1 MFQKMLQG
9 GGGGGQAKLSD
20 ITQITSGTTS
30 PEIIS
35 NTKIGNYYVVSIDRG
50 FGSKGT
56 HNYSFT
62 GADVIYSKTRG
73 QILVTNGYYY
83 CNEIFVIKATDTKV
97 VANLDITDYV
107 LSVVGI
113 E

>member
-20 ITQITSGTTS
+20 ITQIKNATTS

-35 NTKIGNYYVVSIDRG
+35 NAKIGNYYVVSIDRS
-50 FGSKGT
+50 FGSKRT
-56 HNYSFT
+56 YNYSFT
-62 GADVIYSKTRG
+62 GADVIYSKKRG
-73 QILVTNGYYY
+73 QILVISGYYY
-83 CNEIFVIKATDTKV
+83 SNEIFVIKATDTKV
-97 VANLDITDYV
+97 VANLDSTGFNV
-107 LSVVGI
+107 SVVGV